1 MSEIAVISAKKVTL
15 SNAEKKGS
23 KGARTALRL
32 AGDPDRFLST
42 VQIGITLIGILTGI
56 YSGQALAGR
65 VASLLVQTG
74 MSATWADTVA
84 QALIVVIVTYLTIVL
99 GELVPKRIGM
109 SLAESVSRMISRP
122 MYVLSLIAS
131 PFVWILS
138 KSTELL
144 VNLLGVR
151 QAEGKVTEEDIKSF
165 VREGREDGEVQ
176 QVEEDI
182 VERVFLLG
190 DLKVGSLMTHR
201 SEVIT
206 LDVGQTSDSIREVL
220 SKDLYEAY
228 PVVDHSLKNIV
239 GVVSLKDLIFRLGD
253 SSFDLKGI
261 MRPPVYFYENMS
273 VYKALEQMKEQRLSR
288 VFVCDEFGSFR
299 GIITLRDILEGLVG
313 GIEDVSDGP
322 AITER
327 ADASGWLVDGRCPLY
342 TFLSYFDREDL
353 YDTSR
358 FRFSTVAGLVIE
370 QLKRIPR
377 AGERT
382 EWNEFA
388 FEIVDID
395 GARIDKL
402 LVTRRHNDNN
412 EKKQEGI

>member
-1 MSEIAVISAKKVTL
+1 
-15 SNAEKKGS
+15 
-23 KGARTALRL
+23 
-32 AGDPDRFLST
+32 
-42 VQIGITLIGILTGI
+42 
-56 YSGQALAGR
+56 
-65 VASLLVQTG
+65 
-74 MSATWADTVA
+74 
-84 QALIVVIVTYLTIVL
+84 
-99 GELVPKRIGM
+99 
-109 SLAESVSRMISRP
+109 
-122 MYVLSLIAS
+122 
-131 PFVWILS
+131 
-138 KSTELL
+138 
-144 VNLLGVR
+144 
-151 QAEGKVTEEDIKSF
+151 
-165 VREGREDGEVQ
+165 
-176 QVEEDI
+176 
-182 VERVFLLG
+182 
-190 DLKVGSLMTHR
+190 
-201 SEVIT
+201 
-206 LDVGQTSDSIREVL
+206 
-220 SKDLYEAY
+220 
-228 PVVDHSLKNIV
+228 
-239 GVVSLKDLIFRLGD
+239 
-253 SSFDLKGI
+253 
-261 MRPPVYFYENMS
+261 MS

-327 ADASGWLVDGRCPLY
+327 ADAPGWLVDGRCPLY

-353 YDTSR
+353 YDTTR

-370 QLKRIPR
+370 QLKHIPQ